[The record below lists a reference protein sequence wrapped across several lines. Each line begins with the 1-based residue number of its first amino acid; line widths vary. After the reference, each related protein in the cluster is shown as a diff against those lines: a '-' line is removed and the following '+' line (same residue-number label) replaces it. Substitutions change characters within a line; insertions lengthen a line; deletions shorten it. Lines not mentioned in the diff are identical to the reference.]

1 MIFYI
6 SGDFQHIRPLVES
19 DTAHSAE
26 NSRRGPT
33 ITFVFLMFPPPF
45 PSLNPLLLLP
55 PLLARGT
62 TFTSKTLLVVKSHP
76 GQTRRFAP
84 RVGNNVNLFQL
95 AGFNLVVGSQLW
107 LCWEPLGGL
116 KGDNVKKEQSLNIK
130 SHSQMC
136 LLY

>member
-19 DTAHSAE
+19 DTAHSTE
-26 NSRRGPT
+26 HCGPPWANDH
-33 ITFVFLMFPPPF
+33 FRVSYVPPPF

-95 AGFNLVVGSQLW
+95 ARFNLVVGSQPW

-116 KGDNVKKEQSLNIK
+116 KETNLKRSN
-130 SHSQMC
+130 H
-136 LLY
+136 